1 MSFNPLSV
9 ILSQNKLIGE
19 NFTDWKRNLNIVL
32 TSEKHKFVLLEACPP
47 ETAAN
52 AAKAVKDAYK
62 KWIVSDDM
70 ARYYMLASMS
80 NVLQQQHQG
89 MRTAAEIMASVQ
101 AMFGETSTRARFEA
115 VKAIMNSRM
124 KLGTPVRDH
133 LLRIMAHFNEA
144 EIHGSSIDQ
153 QTQVGMILETL
164 PDSFIPFKTNYVL
177 NKMDLNLT
185 ALMTELQT
193 FESMIK
199 SKGGEANMA
208 VASSSSSK
216 KKKKV
221 SDKRKASLKAKK
233 KVGKTEKKAAK
244 GGKCFHCG
252 KEGHWK
258 RNCKEYLDTVKPKEG
273 PKAA

>member
-1 MSFNPLSV
+1 
-9 ILSQNKLIGE
+9 
-19 NFTDWKRNLNIVL
+19 
-32 TSEKHKFVLLEACPP
+32 
-47 ETAAN
+47 
-52 AAKAVKDAYK
+52 
-62 KWIVSDDM
+62 
-70 ARYYMLASMS
+70 
-80 NVLQQQHQG
+80 
-89 MRTAAEIMASVQ
+89 MASVQ

-164 PDSFIPFKTNYVL
+164 PESFIPFKTNYVL

-185 ALMTELQT
+185 ALITELQT

-199 SKGGEANMA
+199 SKGGEANMV

-216 KKKKV
+216 KKNKRRKLQRVESVSTVAKKV
-221 SDKRKASLKAKK
+221 TGRGTVILIKLGLK
-233 KVGKTEKKAAK
+233 G
-244 GGKCFHCG
+244 
-252 KEGHWK
+252 
-258 RNCKEYLDTVKPKEG
+258 
-273 PKAA
+273 

>member
-47 ETAAN
+47 EPAAN
-52 AAKAVKDAYK
+52 AAKAVKDAYE

-70 ARYYMLASMS
+70 AR
-80 NVLQQQHQG
+80 
-89 MRTAAEIMASVQ
+89 MRTAAEIMTSVQ

-199 SKGGEANMA
+199 SKGREANMV

-233 KVGKTEKKAAK
+233 KRQVGCVESTTSLREDQWYS
-244 GGKCFHCG
+244 H
-252 KEGHWK
+252 
-258 RNCKEYLDTVKPKEG
+258 DV
-273 PKAA
+273 

>member
-1 MSFNPLSV
+1 MSFNPLLV

-32 TSEKHKFVLLEACPP
+32 TSEKHKFVLLEACPLEP
-47 ETAAN
+47 TAN
-52 AAKAVKDAYK
+52 AAKAVKDAYE

-70 ARYYMLASMS
+70 ARCYMLASMS

-89 MRTAAEIMASVQ
+89 MQTAAEIMVSVQ

-164 PDSFIPFKTNYVL
+164 PESFIPFKTNYVL

-185 ALMTELQT
+185 AFMTELQT

-199 SKGGEANMA
+199 SKGGEANMV

-233 KVGKTEKKAAK
+233 
-244 GGKCFHCG
+244 
-252 KEGHWK
+252 
-258 RNCKEYLDTVKPKEG
+258 R
-273 PKAA
+273 